1 VPGKSTVAET
11 GVAPRLVMSSVEI
24 PARVM
29 ALVIC
34 AAIVAALSREA
45 ASNTGDD
52 VFTKFTRLTAAFL
65 DSSRADE
72 IHRAQSP
79 LWNRL
84 RGRGSRF
91 ITQFG
96 NRSSTSRGFTA
107 AGTPWASLLTFSR
120 KALAICNL
128 GISRGLAV

>member
-1 VPGKSTVAET
+1 
-11 GVAPRLVMSSVEI
+11 MSSVEI

-52 VFTKFTRLTAAFL
+52 VVTKFTRLTAAFL

-72 IHRAQSP
+72 II
-79 LWNRL
+79 
-84 RGRGSRF
+84 GRSR
-91 ITQFG
+91 
-96 NRSSTSRGFTA
+96 RS
-107 AGTPWASLLTFSR
+107 GTD
-120 KALAICNL
+120 
-128 GISRGLAV
+128 